1 MSVMYFNCVFYFEI
15 VPHNLF
21 LANIIFILLT
31 NIMGV
36 RVQGR
41 SRPCPLS
48 VGLNSISLKPTL
60 AHHPLSLDE

>member
-1 MSVMYFNCVFYFEI
+1 MQPLTLLGHGVYSCVIFSLSVGFWGEVFEES
-15 VPHNLF
+15 
-21 LANIIFILLT
+21 
-31 NIMGV
+31 GV